1 MIPFES
7 HPMTPLH
14 KALAALAALGLFGI
28 GIMFSIVIIPIMVL
42 MGAAGLGYFYWKT
55 RALRKVMAQAAS
67 EHQVIEGEA
76 VVIHEHEENAGR
88 LPEHQGGPR
97 EAADR

>member
-1 MIPFES
+1 MIPFEP
-7 HPMTPLH
+7 HPMNPLQ
-14 KALAALAALGLFGI
+14 KALAALVALVLLGV

-67 EHQVIEGEA
+67 ENQVIEGEA
-76 VVIHEHEENAGR
+76 VVIHEHEETAGR
-88 LPEHQGGPR
+88 LPEHPGGAR
-97 EAADR
+97 EAEDR